1 MHPQPYKSIIT
12 NIINSHS
19 QDTILQ
25 QVSHLHFNIQQT
37 KQLQVKFPKQPLS
50 LSKKMSLQTKEIGNN
65 LFSSGDYEAAAEQ
78 YTLSLSQLQNEDP
91 IFISK
96 IFSNRCLCYY
106 KLKSFQKAE
115 ADATAAL
122 REDPNNHKALRH
134 RGMARSKISGQEDLA
149 VSDLEQYLIV
159 SNETNAKT
167 DKTVTKT
174 INKLKGNNNDNDN
187 NNNNDNERKTST
199 PIGKQRVEYSS
210 EIVGEGDIF
219 NIWRV
224 KFQVPTAGLQRLTGG
239 RATVQ
244 ARGGIFE
251 LIGNEMEG
259 CVETTIETPDPKPA
273 ADEIAERIY
282 MRINTNDEF
291 SGMEAC
297 VVM

>member
-1 MHPQPYKSIIT
+1 
-12 NIINSHS
+12 
-19 QDTILQ
+19 
-25 QVSHLHFNIQQT
+25 
-37 KQLQVKFPKQPLS
+37 
-50 LSKKMSLQTKEIGNN
+50 MSLQTKEIGIN

-174 INKLKGNNNDNDN
+174 INKLKGNNNDNN
-187 NNNNDNERKTST
+187 NNNNNNNNDNDNERKTST

-210 EIVGEGDIF
+210 EIVGEGEIF

-273 ADEIAERIY
+273 AEEIAERIY
-282 MRINTNDEF
+282 MRINTKDEF